1 VRSLFSKTPPGLPD
15 PLRRLVYFKSS
26 HGQLD

>member
-15 PLRRLVYFKSS
+15 PLRRLVYFRYRT
-26 HGQLD
+26 GN